1 MNKLISVIIPVYNAV
16 DCLPFCMDCV
26 TSQTYRDLE
35 IILVDDGST
44 DGSSDLCDAWANK
57 DTRIKVFH
65 KANGGVSSARN
76 KGLDACNGDYIG
88 FVDADDRIEFTMYEK
103 LARSIESDNSCDMAC
118 CGYYNYPMDTLV
130 VKIAKGTRKVKPC
143 SPEEAVFYIYEREGY
158 FNAVWNK
165 LFERSVIFKNQK
177 PVCFN
182 ENYYIGE
189 DEVWLA
195 EVLARCEKVA
205 FVPEP
210 LYYWMP
216 QKGSATRT
224 GGLSDKQ
231 MTVLET
237 KKAAMKTLPQT
248 PKTRPLLE
256 AAMYNDCHSYKV
268 TAYCTRDGENY
279 KLITDT
285 IRPMKQSWRK
295 SNKASRMNKI
305 KVILLD
311 TEMALRLPVSLVQ
324 VTSNMRRFGI
334 KKQ

>member
-1 MNKLISVIIPVYNAV
+1 MNKLISVIIPVYNAA
-16 DCLPFCMDCV
+16 DCLSFCMNCV
-26 TSQTYRDLE
+26 TGQTYEELE

-44 DGSSDLCDAWANK
+44 DGSSDLCDSWADK
-57 DTRIKVFH
+57 DSRIKVLH
-65 KANGGVSSARN
+65 KENGGVSSARN
-76 KGLDACNGDYIG
+76 MGLDACRGDYIG
-88 FVDADDRIEFTMYEK
+88 FVDADDRIEPTMYEK
-103 LARSIESDNSCDMAC
+103 LVRSIESDSSCDIAC
-118 CGYYNYPMDTLV
+118 CGYYNYPMDTMDV
-130 VKIAKGTRKVKPC
+130 RIANGTRKVEPC

-158 FNAVWNK
+158 FNSVWNK
-165 LFERSVIFKNQK
+165 LFDRGAVFKEQK
-177 PVCFN
+177 TVCFN

-195 EVLARCEKVA
+195 EVLARCIKVA

-224 GGLSDKQ
+224 GGLSEKQ
-231 MTVLET
+231 MTVLKT
-237 KKAAMKTLPQT
+237 KIAAMKLLPQT

-268 TAYCTRDGENY
+268 MAYCTRDRVNY
-279 KLITDT
+279 RLITDT
-285 IRPMKQSWRK
+285 INPMKQSWRK
-295 SNKASRMNKI
+295 TNRASRMNKI

-324 VTSNMRRFGI
+324 ATSKMRRFGI
-334 KKQ
+334 KKE